1 MQENIENL
9 MLEEHKRIINII
21 REFESIAD
29 NDLVLAKEKF
39 SRFKWNLEKHF
50 FVEEKAIF
58 SILDK
63 IKDKEVSDI
72 FDLMYEHGSIIEL
85 INNIEVGLNRGMM
98 PNLSGLRIILVRHV
112 DFENEVFYPQLN
124 QLLSPEKKQEIIERI
139 KEVIRG

>member
-1 MQENIENL
+1 